1 MGSRRGPGFLVAEA
15 SSQVTERGEGLLSS
29 EGDQRTVLEVPFSS
43 MYLTYGDGSLGSEM
57 EPLGSDTVLKVLRLM
72 LMIQGSETVFY
83 V

>member
-1 MGSRRGPGFLVAEA
+1 
-15 SSQVTERGEGLLSS
+15 
-29 EGDQRTVLEVPFSS
+29 

-57 EPLGSDTVLKVLRLM
+57 EPLGSDTILKVLRLM